1 MAPDMGK
8 LAISVALLAASA
20 FAASDDQASIQSTFV
35 KPWVEALQSNDK
47 AGLERLFH
55 PAVRAC
61 INSSTREFFDIG
73 IARLMDPSPR
83 GKYIIT
89 KLAPMTGPMPAFLP
103 EDGFRVPVNPT
114 YDMNLQ
120 FDQSD
125 VVMAIFLAQWNGG
138 WYEVFP
144 CPNEKGM
151 AYFRQ
156 SLVDYAA
163 AEKKAAEVA
172 ASLNE
177 PVRIEIR
184 NLLRQKDYGRVVDK
198 VRAATGVDTGMA
210 MRVMNLLKKQQ

>member
-1 MAPDMGK
+1 MVPDMGK
-8 LAISVALLAASA
+8 LAISIALLAASA
-20 FAASDDQASIQSTFV
+20 FAASDDQATIQSTFI
-35 KPWVEALQSNDK
+35 KPWVEALQSKDK

-73 IARLMDPSPR
+73 IERLMDPAPR

-89 KLAPMTGPMPAFLP
+89 KLVPMTGPLPAFLP
-103 EDGFRVPVNPT
+103 EDGFRAPVNPT

-125 VVMAIFLAQWNGG
+125 VVMAIFLAPWNGG

-163 AEKKAAEVA
+163 VEKKAAEVA
-172 ASLNE
+172 ASLND
-177 PVRIEIR
+177 PVRKEIR
-184 NLLRQKDYGRVVDK
+184 DLLRQQDYGRVVDK
-198 VRAATGVDTGMA
+198 IRDTTGVDTGMA

>member
-1 MAPDMGK
+1 MVPDMGK
-8 LAISVALLAASA
+8 LAISIALLAASA
-20 FAASDDQASIQSTFV
+20 FAASDDQATIQSTFI
-35 KPWVEALQSNDK
+35 KPWVEALQSKDK

-73 IARLMDPSPR
+73 IERLMDPAPR

-89 KLAPMTGPMPAFLP
+89 KLVPMTGPMPAFLP
-103 EDGFRVPVNPT
+103 EDGFRAPVNPT

-125 VVMAIFLAQWNGG
+125 VVMAIFLAPWNGG

-163 AEKKAAEVA
+163 VEKKAAEVA
-172 ASLNE
+172 ASLND
-177 PVRIEIR
+177 PVRKEIR
-184 NLLRQKDYGRVVDK
+184 DLLRQQDYGRVVDK
-198 VRAATGVDTGMA
+198 IRDTTGVDTGMA